1 MDIFLKN
8 AVPFLGLCDPVLVG
22 SDDRMMNLNDS
33 IFQSAF
39 LPQSLFLIKKLF
51 PLFPA
56 RIGTAAYRRHHRS
69 FRQRSYNL
77 WVFDWKMIGLA
88 AGLTFDDCQLP
99 RLLLFPVVL
108 TRRGMRSST
117 NAYLTALAIA
127 DLVYLLCVFW
137 LSLRHYP
144 HVREDLALSN
154 FYAYT
159 WPYSL
164 WLTDATSMYTY

>member
-1 MDIFLKN
+1 MIDHATRLNDALTLFVAVERKTRYTRERLNSRLFEKSREAKKETWIYFLKN

-77 WVFDWKMIGLA
+77 
-88 AGLTFDDCQLP
+88 
-99 RLLLFPVVL
+99 
-108 TRRGMRSST
+108 
-117 NAYLTALAIA
+117 
-127 DLVYLLCVFW
+127 
-137 LSLRHYP
+137 
-144 HVREDLALSN
+144 
-154 FYAYT
+154 
-159 WPYSL
+159 
-164 WLTDATSMYTY
+164 